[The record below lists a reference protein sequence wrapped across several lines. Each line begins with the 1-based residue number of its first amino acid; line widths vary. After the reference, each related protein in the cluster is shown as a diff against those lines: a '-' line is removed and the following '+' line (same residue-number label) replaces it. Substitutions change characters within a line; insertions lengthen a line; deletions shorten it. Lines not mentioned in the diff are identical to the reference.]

1 MYKNFFLYRIQSI
14 FMDLKYGFGK
24 FPIHFNPFSFAGKV
38 RYNNY
43 YVYRLY
49 IHTYRYNL
57 YRYNRNYLYLYKIA
71 HTHICICNILF
82 TFLQVDPPTSLES
95 IVSSTRHEYDLSTQ
109 QQPIDKNVEI
119 IQIDSSLDDDTN
131 LSGLTGIRN
140 ERLKDASEI
149 FSEKQ
154 RSMLFLADPL
164 AVPTT
169 ENNVMNKISR
179 IARDREH
186 ILGNGISNNIPAEE
200 DITSISDYSEYKT
213 TGSVLRKEEDLD
225 LVENA
230 TRVTMHETSSILDK
244 EAGQDQ
250 FTIRTGKSNV
260 KFSRVNENI
269 ATTAVALVSIGAIML
284 LIGPIVIIMRILDER
299 RQARK
304 LMALPSRS
312 REDLPPTYEQAVL
325 MDEAPRYSTL
335 ALNYDHTPPP
345 SPTFSSTYTF
355 SNSAT

>member
-1 MYKNFFLYRIQSI
+1 MSLTSRTNRWASRVIIILQLVTWNAVGIILLHRGVSTLHRKILETSNVVEV
-14 FMDLKYGFGK
+14 DL
-24 FPIHFNPFSFAGKV
+24 
-38 RYNNY
+38 
-43 YVYRLY
+43 
-49 IHTYRYNL
+49 
-57 YRYNRNYLYLYKIA
+57 
-71 HTHICICNILF
+71 
-82 TFLQVDPPTSLES
+82 PTGLES
-95 IVSSTRHEYDLSTQ
+95 VVSSTRHEYDLSTQ

-119 IQIDSSLDDDTN
+119 IQMDLDRSSSLNDDTN
-131 LSGLTGIRN
+131 LSGLSAIKN

-154 RSMLFLADPL
+154 PSTLFLADPL

-169 ENNVMNKISR
+169 EDKDVTNKISR

-186 ILGNGISNNIPAEE
+186 ILGNQVSNNIHAEE
-200 DITSISDYSEYKT
+200 DITSTSDYSESKT
-213 TGSVLRKEEDLD
+213 AGSVLREEEEEEDEDEDEVEEEEDEDLD
-225 LVENA
+225 LVGNA
-230 TRVTMHETSSILDK
+230 TRATVHETSSTLGT
-244 EAGQDQ
+244 EADQDQ
-250 FTIRTGKSNV
+250 FTIRKDKSNV

-284 LIGPIVIIMRILDER
+284 LVGPIVIIMRILDER

-335 ALNYDHTPPP
+335 ALNYDRTPPS

-355 SNSAT
+355 SNTAT

>member
-1 MYKNFFLYRIQSI
+1 MSLTSRTNRWASRVIIILQLVTWNAVGIILLHRGVSTLHRKILETSNVVEV
-14 FMDLKYGFGK
+14 MEVDL
-24 FPIHFNPFSFAGKV
+24 
-38 RYNNY
+38 
-43 YVYRLY
+43 
-49 IHTYRYNL
+49 
-57 YRYNRNYLYLYKIA
+57 
-71 HTHICICNILF
+71 
-82 TFLQVDPPTSLES
+82 PTGLES
-95 IVSSTRHEYDLSTQ
+95 VVSSTRHEYDLSTQ

-119 IQIDSSLDDDTN
+119 IQMDLDRSSSLNDDTN
-131 LSGLTGIRN
+131 LSGLSAIKN

-154 RSMLFLADPL
+154 PSTLFLADPL

-169 ENNVMNKISR
+169 EDKDVTNKISR

-186 ILGNGISNNIPAEE
+186 ILGNQVSNNIHAEE
-200 DITSISDYSEYKT
+200 DITSTSDYSESKT
-213 TGSVLRKEEDLD
+213 AGSVLREEEDLD
-225 LVENA
+225 LVGNA
-230 TRVTMHETSSILDK
+230 TRATVHETSSTLGT
-244 EAGQDQ
+244 EADQDQ
-250 FTIRTGKSNV
+250 FTIRKDKSNV

-284 LIGPIVIIMRILDER
+284 LVGPIVIIMRILDER

-335 ALNYDHTPPP
+335 ALNYDRTPPS

-355 SNSAT
+355 SNTAT